1 MLETRELRGVRE
13 GTMTMVSGQRMQQV
27 GVLGLGRFGR
37 AVAREL
43 TRLGHEVLGVDR
55 DERVVEAVMTDLTQT
70 AQADVTD
77 ERALRELGLGAFDT
91 AIVAVSGSL
100 EASILGTV
108 LCRRLGVRRVIATA
122 GTALHGAILEQV
134 GATRV
139 VYPEEETGVRVAR
152 SFAAPA
158 VQDYLDVAPGY
169 GIARVEVTASLN
181 GRRLDALA
189 RLLAVPEER
198 LTPIALVRG
207 STVLLNP
214 GPEEVV
220 REGDALILAGRDADL
235 ERLPGRTDAPGDSDA
250 PQPPD

>member
-1 MLETRELRGVRE
+1 MAE
-13 GTMTMVSGQRMQQV
+13 GQRMQQV

-43 TRLGHEVLGVDR
+43 TRLGHEVLAVDV
-55 DERVVEAVMTDLTQT
+55 DERVVAQVMADVTQA

-91 AIVAVSGSL
+91 AVVAVSGSL
-100 EASILGTV
+100 EASVLGTV
-108 LCRRLGVRRVIATA
+108 LCKRLGVRRVIATA

-139 VYPEEETGVRVAR
+139 VYPEEETGIRVAR

-169 GIARVEVTASLN
+169 GIARVEVAASLA
-181 GRRLDALA
+181 GRRLAALA
-189 RLLAVPEER
+189 LPLATQEER
-198 LTPIALVRG
+198 LTPVALVRG
-207 STVLLNP
+207 RTVLLNP
-214 GPEEVV
+214 APEEVV
-220 REGDALILAGRDADL
+220 REGDALIVAGRDEDL
-235 ERLPGRTDAPGDSDA
+235 ERLPGRAEAPGTPDPPRA
-250 PQPPD
+250 PA